1 MGLGGIIK
9 EVVSPL
15 KIGKMAWMNWN
26 FDWNQ
31 VTNSSHIL
39 SRLIIKLI
47 NLLLQLD
54 NWNRFN
60 INSFLYLDRFN
71 R

>member
-31 VTNSSHIL
+31 VKNSSHIL

-60 INSFLYLDRFN
+60 INSFLYLDRLN